1 MRGINHAKRDEI
13 AIAMKSW
20 SQPKVNVRH
29 RRRYIRRHSRHIN
42 PSQDGFHLNVSSDLF
57 RLWRISFISRYGD
70 LIRPWFFLF

>member
-42 PSQDGFHLNVSSDLF
+42 PSQDGFHQNYRFD
-57 RLWRISFISRYGD
+57 FI
-70 LIRPWFFLF
+70 